1 MTAAGQ
7 TMAPRDVAPESWGEL
22 GPAMKALP
30 NEKWRDFVRY
40 LVRDPAHGG
49 ITRSYVKAG
58 FGKNSRATSPRSNLY
73 KSAHK
78 LCGDARI
85 IAAISEETKK
95 VLRIGHPEAVN
106 ALYAM
111 IREPEH
117 KDHARAVAMV
127 VDRCDPV
134 ETRQSINVVH
144 RHIDADEEELEELRA
159 ARALGATREKLL
171 ELFGGNRLPRLE
183 RLDLERRSDKAKV
196 IDVEATEG
204 FSPEVK
210 TSHPKGGRSEEI
222 DPDGR

>member
-1 MTAAGQ
+1 MTALGQ
-7 TMAPRDVAPESWGEL
+7 DIKPREPEPESWGEL

-58 FGKNSRATSPRSNLY
+58 FGKHSRPTSPRLNLS
-73 KSAHK
+73 KSAFK
-78 LCGDARI
+78 LCADVRI
-85 IAAISEETKK
+85 INAIAEESRK

-111 IREPEH
+111 IRDPEH

-127 VDRCDPV
+127 LDRVDPV

-196 IDVEATEG
+196 IDA
-204 FSPEVK
+204 EV
-210 TSHPKGGRSEEI
+210 TQEI
-222 DPDGR
+222 NPDAR